1 MILGLFLCP
10 ISGFLA
16 MMLLG
21 ALVLWATAVVL
32 MASARLRPP
41 RMTDGKAL
49 AVLGRLSPAD
59 LSLPYETDVFAVAD
73 AGGRG
78 KMILHAW
85 WIPHPGARGRCV
97 ILLHGYA
104 DARAGALAWLP
115 MLHELEVNVLMLDQR
130 AHGRSAGV
138 HCTAGYFERQDLSQ
152 VIDQLRVQRPGEAQQ
167 VAILGISMGGV
178 TAIAVGAMRDDLA
191 GVIADS
197 PFGDYTTAGMLHA
210 RLFGFPGWFVQRPAA
225 WVAQRLTGAR
235 ISEVSPLR
243 LVQKLRVPLLLI
255 QPSEDK
261 VISPEDA
268 AELRRQLASNPTVGN
283 RSRAIVIPDAAH
295 VLGLE
300 VSPEV
305 YEAEVG
311 NFLRQV
317 LLEAPRCLSKL

>member
-1 MILGLFLCP
+1 MTLALLLSP
-10 ISGFLA
+10 VSGFLA

-21 ALVLWATAVVL
+21 ALVLWAISVVL
-32 MASARLRPP
+32 MANARLRPP

-49 AVLGRLSPAD
+49 AVLGRISPAD
-59 LSLPYETDVFAVAD
+59 LSLAYETEVFEVAD
-73 AGGRG
+73 AAGGG

-85 WIPHPGARGRCV
+85 WISHPNARGRCV

-115 MLHELEVNVLMLDQR
+115 MLHDMEVNVLMLDQR
-130 AHGRSAGV
+130 AHGRSTGV

-152 VIDQLRVQRPGEAQQ
+152 VIDQLRMERSSDTQQ
-167 VAILGISMGGV
+167 IVILGISMGGV

-225 WVAQRLTGAR
+225 WVAQLLARAR

-243 LVQKLRVPLLLI
+243 LVPQLRVPLLLI
-255 QPSEDK
+255 QPSQDM

-268 AELRRQLASNPTVGN
+268 AELRQRLSDHPTLGS
-283 RSRAIVIPDAAH
+283 RSRAVIIPDAAH
-295 VLGLE
+295 VMGLG

-305 YEAEVG
+305 YEAEVSD
-311 NFLRQV
+311 FLQQV
-317 LLEAPRCLSKL
+317 LP